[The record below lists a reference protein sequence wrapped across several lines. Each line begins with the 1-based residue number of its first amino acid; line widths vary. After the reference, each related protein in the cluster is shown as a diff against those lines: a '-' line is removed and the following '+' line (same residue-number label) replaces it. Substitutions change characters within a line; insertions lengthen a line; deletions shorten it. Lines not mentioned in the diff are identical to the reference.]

1 MSEANEEKEK
11 LKQSD
16 EQNTKIL
23 SDLALLAECKIPAKA
38 VTNSVKPVN
47 IGFWLLFII
56 MMQSGDVFKRNGYRK
71 WHFEKVKIPI
81 KNLMPPLYIILPKT
95 NN

>member
-1 MSEANEEKEK
+1 MGFSMAGITTNFTLETRGVGT
-11 LKQSD
+11 QTSI
-16 EQNTKIL
+16 T
-23 SDLALLAECKIPAKA
+23 AKA

-56 MMQSGDVFKRNGYRK
+56 MMLSGDVFKLNGYRK

>member
-1 MSEANEEKEK
+1 MGFSIAGITTNF
-11 LKQSD
+11 
-16 EQNTKIL
+16 
-23 SDLALLAECKIPAKA
+23 ALETREVGTQTSITAKA

-56 MMQSGDVFKRNGYRK
+56 MMLSGDVFKLNGYRK
-71 WHFEKVKIPI
+71 WRFEKAKIPI
-81 KNLMPPLYIILPKT
+81 KDLMPLLYIILPKT